1 MSSDGFAVLQVT
13 PVVFDNG
20 QGLGRPGVGGL
31 SAQLSSDFQV
41 SPRPESVHG
50 RGLQKIHLLSRPLGV
65 SCSGLMIACHLVNC
79 HWSLS

>member
-1 MSSDGFAVLQVT
+1 MCTSQDSSGFSSPIVYALLPWRSMSSDGFAVLQVT

-50 RGLQKIHLLSRPLGV
+50 RGL
-65 SCSGLMIACHLVNC
+65 
-79 HWSLS
+79 